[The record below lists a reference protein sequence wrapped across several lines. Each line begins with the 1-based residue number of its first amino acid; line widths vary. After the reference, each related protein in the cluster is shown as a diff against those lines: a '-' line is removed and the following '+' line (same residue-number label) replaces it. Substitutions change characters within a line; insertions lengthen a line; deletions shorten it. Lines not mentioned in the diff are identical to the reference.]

1 MFSEDSKL
9 TRPMLEPGSDSVKE
23 NLVCSFDL
31 SFHVFESEGHVF
43 PPERGEMGGREG
55 VWKVQPVHNFKDLE
69 GSRGLNTGVA
79 KAVSAASR
87 LSWAVFSVN
96 VTGLAL
102 TFV

>member
-9 TRPMLEPGSDSVKE
+9 TRPMLEPGSDSVKG

-43 PPERGEMGGREG
+43 PPERGETGGREG
-55 VWKVQPVHNFKDLE
+55 VWKVQPLHNFEDLE
-69 GSRGLNTGVA
+69 GSHGLNTGVA
-79 KAVSAASR
+79 KAVSAAPR
-87 LSWAVFSVN
+87 LSGVVCSVN
-96 VTGLAL
+96 ATGPAL